1 MSVLLLMVL
10 CGAAFLVA
18 YHTYGKYLA
27 RKIFG
32 LDRHAK
38 VPSHEW
44 EDGIDYV
51 PTRKGIVFGH
61 HFTSIAGT
69 GPIVGPAIGIIWGWV
84 PAILWVVFGSI
95 LMGAVHDLGSLVVSL
110 RNRGQSLSEVAAA
123 LINKRVRLIFFCVV
137 FLTVL
142 IIIAVFGVI
151 VAAVFTRFPSAVIPV
166 WLQIPIAVLLG
177 RAVYRRGFNVVAAT
191 MVAVLAMYLT
201 IGIGSLFPINFTSA
215 LGLPSTGFWVL
226 ILLVYCWVASTL
238 SVKTLL
244 QPRDYINA
252 WQLFVAMAL
261 LVGGTIMASLTTHLS
276 MAVPAV
282 QTAVPVDTPS
292 VWPAMFVII
301 ACGAISGFHSLV
313 ASGTSPKQLNS
324 ESDGLFVGYGS
335 MLFEG
340 FLAVLVI
347 ICVGAG
353 IGLGLKLADGSFL
366 TGAGAYQ
373 HYYGTWIGAK
383 GLSDKIAPVIEG
395 AANLMATLGIPP
407 AFGITLMGVFVASF
421 AGTTL
426 DTAVRLQ
433 RYVVGELAGD
443 IGMPRLSNR
452 WTATTFAVLTAA
464 VLAFATGADGT
475 GAMRL
480 WPLFGG
486 ANQLLAALALLV
498 VSIYLKHLGGQKYL
512 VAAIPC
518 LIMLTITNWA
528 MVQNELTYYSSGN
541 WLLFCISGLVF
552 VLALWMT
559 VEAFI
564 AFVQVPSPVLE
575 RASKRQVP
583 A

>member
-1 MSVLLLMVL
+1 
-10 CGAAFLVA
+10 
-18 YHTYGKYLA
+18 
-27 RKIFG
+27 
-32 LDRHAK
+32 
-38 VPSHEW
+38 
-44 EDGIDYV
+44 
-51 PTRKGIVFGH
+51 
-61 HFTSIAGT
+61 
-69 GPIVGPAIGIIWGWV
+69 
-84 PAILWVVFGSI
+84 
-95 LMGAVHDLGSLVVSL
+95 
-110 RNRGQSLSEVAAA
+110 
-123 LINKRVRLIFFCVV
+123 
-137 FLTVL
+137 
-142 IIIAVFGVI
+142 
-151 VAAVFTRFPSAVIPV
+151 
-166 WLQIPIAVLLG
+166 
-177 RAVYRRGFNVVAAT
+177 
-191 MVAVLAMYLT
+191 
-201 IGIGSLFPINFTSA
+201 
-215 LGLPSTGFWVL
+215 
-226 ILLVYCWVASTL
+226 
-238 SVKTLL
+238 
-244 QPRDYINA
+244 
-252 WQLFVAMAL
+252 
-261 LVGGTIMASLTTHLS
+261 
-276 MAVPAV
+276 
-282 QTAVPVDTPS
+282 
-292 VWPAMFVII
+292 
-301 ACGAISGFHSLV
+301 
-313 ASGTSPKQLNS
+313 
-324 ESDGLFVGYGS
+324 
-335 MLFEG
+335 
-340 FLAVLVI
+340 
-347 ICVGAG
+347 VGAG

-433 RYVVGELAGD
+433 RYVVGELADD

-464 VLAFATGADGT
+464 ALAFATGADGT

-564 AFVQVPSPVLE
+564 AFAQVPSPVLE